1 MKRCIVWIKN
11 KFVIILALAA
21 PFLVYV
27 MTVIPFLPVGANN
40 YWAGFWGGY
49 LGAIIGAFIA
59 VYVMKKT
66 ISNERTMQE
75 REEKREFLIQI
86 VDMAAEFSSEI
97 NRSNSELLRFHRTGN
112 EASNY
117 EAVYHMTEVS
127 KMESV
132 LQIRLLANDNM
143 KFSDELLTQILG
155 VGKETEELHQAKVNS
170 VEELEKLADKVGE
183 ELKVLMELAFK
194 FYKENQPIFSK
205 HSI

>member
-40 YWAGFWGGY
+40 DWAGFWGGY

-86 VDMAAEFSSEI
+86 VDI
-97 NRSNSELLRFHRTGN
+97 
-112 EASNY
+112 Y
-117 EAVYHMTEVS
+117 
-127 KMESV
+127 
-132 LQIRLLANDNM
+132 
-143 KFSDELLTQILG
+143 
-155 VGKETEELHQAKVNS
+155 LH
-170 VEELEKLADKVGE
+170 LC
-183 ELKVLMELAFK
+183 
-194 FYKENQPIFSK
+194 YRI
-205 HSI
+205 